1 MYLLHTF
8 ISKFRLLCI
17 LLQLYLVCVEI
28 TKRTVHKIASFFNEK
43 YITLILVI
51 NNQYVHA
58 EFYLLILKV
67 S

>member
-8 ISKFRLLCI
+8 ISKFRLLYI
-17 LLQLYLVCVEI
+17 LLQLFLVCVEI
-28 TKRTVHKIASFFNEK
+28 TKRSTVHKIASFFEK

>member
-1 MYLLHTF
+1 MYSLHTF

-17 LLQLYLVCVEI
+17 LLQLFLVCVEI
-28 TKRTVHKIASFFNEK
+28 TKRTVHKIASFFEK
-43 YITLILVI
+43 YIILILVI

>member
-1 MYLLHTF
+1 MYLLHKF

-17 LLQLYLVCVEI
+17 LLQLFLLCVEI
-28 TKRTVHKIASFFNEK
+28 TIRTVHKIASFFEK

-58 EFYLLILKV
+58 EFYLLIFKV